1 MNMGVLDG
9 KVAIVTGSGQG
20 IGRAE
25 VMLLAEQGAAVV
37 VNDMGAP
44 RENPENRYADTVVA
58 EIKAAGGR
66 AVADY
71 GDVSNWKAAE
81 QMVQKAIDSFGS
93 IDILVCNAG
102 IVRDRMLY
110 NLTEQDWDDVVRV
123 HMKGSF
129 APTHFAANYWR
140 LKNKSTGQ
148 PANGRIIY
156 TTSTAALFG
165 HMGQANYS
173 AAKAGLT
180 GLCFTAAQELAKFGV
195 TVNTISPR
203 GRTQMNETA
212 FGKIIRKEGFDDWDP
227 ENVAPWIAFL
237 GSDMAANISGQVFG
251 VYGGIVRIM
260 NPWSMGPELNRNSR
274 WTVEEFK
281 TEARKLFPDLVAHPP
296 KFPEVALPPVEKKRL
311 PAG

>member
-1 MNMGVLDG
+1 MKMGLLDG

-25 VMLLAEQGAAVV
+25 AILLAEQGAAVV
-37 VNDMGAP
+37 VNDTGGQ
-44 RENPENRYADTVVA
+44 RENPGNGFADKVVA

-71 GDVSNWKAAE
+71 GDVSSWKDAE
-81 QMVQKAIDSFGS
+81 QMVQKAVDIFGS
-93 IDILVCNAG
+93 LDILVCNAG

-110 NLTEQDWDDVVRV
+110 NLSEQDWDDVVRV
-123 HMKGSF
+123 HLKGAF

-156 TTSTAALFG
+156 TTSTAALYG
-165 HMGQANYS
+165 HIGQTNYS

-203 GRTQMNETA
+203 GRTPMSETA
-212 FGKIIRKEGFDDWDP
+212 FGKFERKDGFDEWDP
-227 ENVAPWIAFL
+227 ENVAPWVAIL
-237 GSDMAANISGQVFG
+237 GSDFAANINGQIFG
-251 VYGGIVRIM
+251 VYGGIVRVM
-260 NPWSMGPELNRNSR
+260 NPWSIGPELNRNSR
-274 WTVEEFK
+274 WTVEDLK
-281 TEARKLFPDLVAHPP
+281 TEAHKLFPDLVAYPP
-296 KFPEVALPPVEKKRL
+296 KFPEAGLPPVAKKG
-311 PAG
+311 AA